1 MADTS
6 ERPAAR
12 RRPRAAA
19 DETSDPMDTAASL
32 APPPA
37 PPPTAPSSEPT
48 APSATISAPS
58 SVAPSPSPSPPPIG
72 ERSTQPPTPAL
83 PHPPSGAYVTL
94 NVRVSIEIDQLLGRA
109 MAENSMTKRAAVENA
124 LRRTY
129 G

>member
-37 PPPTAPSSEPT
+37 PPPAAPSSEPT

-58 SVAPSPSPSPPPIG
+58 PSPSPSPSPPPIG

-83 PHPPSGAYVTL
+83 PRPPSGAYVTL

-124 LRRTY
+124 LLRTY